1 MSNPERGSDP
11 LRVLL
16 VDDEPLVLH
25 LLEDALTVRGFKV
38 TTAAAGAEALRL
50 GNERPPDVVLSDTNM
65 PGMDGLELLAAFRAD
80 PDLAGVP
87 FFLMSGN
94 PDEEQRA
101 LAAGV
106 KGVSSTSRSGV
117 VPWAKRSG
125 RRAVSDRAWDAV

>member
-1 MSNPERGSDP
+1 MSNPERSSEP

-16 VDDEPLVLH
+16 VDDEPLVLD
-25 LLEDALTVRGFKV
+25 LLEEALTVRGFEV

-50 GNERPPDVVLSDTNM
+50 GKERPPDVVLSDTNM
-65 PGMDGLELLAAFRAD
+65 PGMDGVELLAAFRAE
-80 PDLAGVP
+80 PALAGVP

-106 KGVSSTSRSGV
+106 AGFFHKPIKGGEHLAS
-117 VPWAKRSG
+117 AL
-125 RRAVSDRAWDAV
+125 RRACNR